1 MKKSKR
7 RCMFCGRYFFQGQ
20 GIEINIAGEK
30 FYFHSKKCAL
40 EFLKRLL
47 EVLPPEV
54 TLPAAQNLKRELQEA
69 IEKKE
74 ELSRKKFNV
83 K

>member
-1 MKKSKR
+1 
-7 RCMFCGRYFFQGQ
+7 MFCGRYFFEGQ
-20 GIEINIAGEK
+20 GIEITIGGEK

-54 TLPAAQNLKRELQEA
+54 VLPAAQNLKRELEEA
-69 IEKKE
+69 IEMKE
-74 ELSRKKFNV
+74 KASTKKFGV